1 MVGNEYR
8 NFETHWGYLVSS
20 KVNLFYYSFYFVLF
34 YIYYLHLNIVFF
46 FTEPWIR
53 RSSRTSGKLENS
65 ISYGSHDGARPSNHH
80 ARQTGCLRF
89 HTEHHVGAQI
99 FHALQVVRRAAFQA
113 GALRFRAA

>member
-1 MVGNEYR
+1 MSISISRHTGVTWYHR
-8 NFETHWGYLVSS
+8 KSICFIIRFISS
-20 KVNLFYYSFYFVLF
+20 CFTSIIYILTLF
-34 YIYYLHLNIVFF
+34 FF

-53 RSSRTSGKLENS
+53 RSSRTSGELENS

-80 ARQTGCLRF
+80 ACQTGCLRF